1 MMRRWMRCQRERRSS
16 GRRSTFIRGVLPALS
31 PRVGFTLIELLVV
44 IAIIAILAAILFPVF
59 SQARE
64 KARQSTCNSNSRNIG
79 MAAAQYVQ
87 DYDEQFMEL
96 YRRHENGTAA
106 YWPAGF
112 YPWEGGPCAGN
123 GDTNCHG
130 WWTAPQVFR
139 TDPNFGTPQGVTPN
153 WGYLLASVYSRN
165 NQIFACPSGFRT
177 WWRPS
182 NRDNNAG
189 YVYSNWVADGGVF
202 LGPAIKLPQIR
213 RPAELIVFWDTG
225 KSNWAIEMQGWNQWA
240 GCTPQPVTN
249 PNGTCPK
256 CYGDWT
262 AQHMEGRNFTFADG
276 HVKWYRDSQTYNR
289 TVPYMWH
296 WQCQ

>member
-1 MMRRWMRCQRERRSS
+1 MMRRWMQCQRERRGS
-16 GRRSTFIRGVLPALS
+16 GRRSTFIRGVSPALS

-96 YRRHENGTAA
+96 YRRHEGGTAA
-106 YWPAGF
+106 FGRLAFIRGKVDLALVTEIPIVTV
-112 YPWEGGPCAGN
+112 GGQRP
-123 GDTNCHG
+123 
-130 WWTAPQVFR
+130 F
-139 TDPNFGTPQGVTPN
+139 
-153 WGYLLASVYSRN
+153 LLASVYSRN
-165 NQIFACPSGFRT
+165 NQIFACPSGYRT
-177 WWRPS
+177 GWRPS

-189 YVYSNWVADGGVF
+189 YVYSNWVADGGSF
-202 LGPAIKLPQIR
+202 LAPAIKLAQIR

-256 CYGDWT
+256 CYGDWV
-262 AQHMEGRNFTFADG
+262 AQHMEGRNFSFADG
-276 HVKWYRDSQTYNR
+276 HVKWYRDSQIYNR
-289 TVPYMWH
+289 TVPHMWH